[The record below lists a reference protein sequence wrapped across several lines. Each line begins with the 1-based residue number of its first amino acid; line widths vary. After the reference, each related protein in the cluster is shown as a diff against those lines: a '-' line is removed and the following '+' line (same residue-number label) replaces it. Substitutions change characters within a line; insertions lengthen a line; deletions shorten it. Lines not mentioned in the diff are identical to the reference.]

1 MDNLGKILGSWF
13 ALTGTSRGA
22 VHHVTGYCQSELKIV
37 L

>member
-13 ALTGTSRGA
+13 AFTGTSRGA
-22 VHHVTGYCQSELKIV
+22 VHYVTGYCQSEFKIV